1 MSIRINNNNIFITQG
16 DTINI
21 VFNITNDVNL
31 SACNVVFVVKENPDD
46 YDDNSL
52 IYIEPKIDLDTG
64 TFNIFIP
71 SNRTNL
77 PVGNYYWGFKIYETD
92 GSDENIVFSSTPC
105 IGKLYIEKGI
115 IRKGTGE
122 GEIDLDSLDQINK
135 IIYELGPLVWSD
147 SEYNHYCR
155 NYYDILKVLIEI
167 YNDLYAIYKK
177 LIKIEG
183 YSEYIEPLP
192 DYTAFK
198 TLDAINLVLDKIGN
212 ILRINYTFMQV
223 IDYKSLLICFKDI
236 LSNIK
241 NLNEKSDI
249 VIANKA

>member
-1 MSIRINNNNIFITQG
+1 M
-16 DTINI
+16 
-21 VFNITNDVNL
+21 
-31 SACNVVFVVKENPDD
+31 
-46 YDDNSL
+46 
-52 IYIEPKIDLDTG
+52 
-64 TFNIFIP
+64 
-71 SNRTNL
+71 
-77 PVGNYYWGFKIYETD
+77 
-92 GSDENIVFSSTPC
+92 
-105 IGKLYIEKGI
+105 
-115 IRKGTGE
+115 
-122 GEIDLDSLDQINK
+122 
-135 IIYELGPLVWSD
+135 
-147 SEYNHYCR
+147 
-155 NYYDILKVLIEI
+155 
-167 YNDLYAIYKK
+167 YAIYKK